1 MPEDAYNR
9 DAQWN
14 FFHAVRN
21 NQMLTTSTHPVRG
34 DRGHHSKI
42 VEVLMPNFKADQPA
56 ARQSV
61 NQAALFLLDDVDRSC
76 IKLLIGHRLALV
88 EREFILQTLR
98 HHRGNRTRAANL
110 LGISIR
116 SLRNKIRD
124 YRDQGESVTPPKS
137 SCSKRP
143 VERTFTGLHH

>member
-1 MPEDAYNR
+1 
-9 DAQWN
+9 
-14 FFHAVRN
+14 
-21 NQMLTTSTHPVRG
+21 MLTTSTHPVSG
-34 DRGHHSKI
+34 DKGASLRSYGGVDAKQQGRS
-42 VEVLMPNFKADQPA
+42 AGGA
-56 ARQSV
+56 SV
-61 NQAALFLLDDVDRSC
+61 RFNQAALFVLDDVDRSC
-76 IKLLIGHRLALV
+76 IKRLIGHRLALV